1 MHKLKYLFL
10 VSVTAALPLFAQFMD
25 PERPAT
31 KTSTTVIKKD
41 ELFPEIIPD
50 HGWGGGGETVVVL
63 SNQVE
68 KIEKETVVL
77 SNTVEKVV
85 EQTVLIS
92 NTVEKVVEQ
101 QVIISNTIE
110 RVEVQVNSISND
122 VAEVR
127 EVKLDNNVESMTNST
142 EFVQAVQAVTPTST
156 NVWPKLE
163 FDKVKAENEKF
174 RGAFTSITGMTISTE
189 TSIDEIKRNLQIIKD
204 AAVSVLAE

>member
-25 PERPAT
+25 PERPVT
-31 KTSTTVIKKD
+31 KTSTTVTKKD

-50 HGWGGGGETVVVL
+50 HGWGGGGETVIVL

-122 VAEVR
+122 VAEVK

-174 RGAFTSITGMTISTE
+174 RDAFTSITSMTISTE

-204 AAVSVLAE
+204 AAASVLAE